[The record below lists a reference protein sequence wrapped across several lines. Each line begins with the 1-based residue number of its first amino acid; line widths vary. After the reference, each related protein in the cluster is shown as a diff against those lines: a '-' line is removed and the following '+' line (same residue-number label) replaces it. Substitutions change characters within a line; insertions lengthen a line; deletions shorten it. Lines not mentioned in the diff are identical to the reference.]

1 MLSGSQANNYRIF
14 AIGELL
20 KDVHFKDISREE
32 LEKIQISDLNSLQI
46 MGKIRKADDAG
57 APAIVAAYTSLLG
70 GKSRLLANI
79 GNDIFGDE
87 IRRSLQSFN
96 IELILPKNQGHFT
109 DCAIIH
115 YAGGQHEF
123 IKFFWD
129 SMQRI
134 NENDINE
141 DIISDSDILHIGSVA
156 PCAFQES
163 RKAVYRAIDIAK
175 KHGRVISFDL
185 NLRNGIYTSIKERFI
200 QAANLMGKSDI
211 SKMTASELMFMAGFN
226 GFSCNNIDIEKLIYI
241 GNEISRQYRSKLM
254 LVTLGGLGALAY
266 SGERFVWR
274 SAYDFGKT
282 INTIGAGDAF
292 MAASLK
298 KSIEHKSL
306 DNIYA
311 NGLQDILDF
320 GCRIA
325 GISVTID
332 SSIVAEVMNY
342 ENMTGRLKYK
352 DFGRFKDAS
361 KEILEKEA
369 VSYMKLRS
377 YI

>member
-175 KHGRVISFDL
+175 KHGRVISFD
-185 NLRNGIYTSIKERFI
+185 TD
-200 QAANLMGKSDI
+200 AV
-211 SKMTASELMFMAGFN
+211 KMDFNHPLAGQTLHFSGEVKDVRQASE
-226 GFSCNNIDIEKLIYI
+226 E
-241 GNEISRQYRSKLM
+241 EITHGHVHSH
-254 LVTLGGLGALAY
+254 
-266 SGERFVWR
+266 
-274 SAYDFGKT
+274 
-282 INTIGAGDAF
+282 GD
-292 MAASLK
+292 
-298 KSIEHKSL
+298 HHH
-306 DNIYA
+306 
-311 NGLQDILDF
+311 
-320 GCRIA
+320 
-325 GISVTID
+325 
-332 SSIVAEVMNY
+332 
-342 ENMTGRLKYK
+342 
-352 DFGRFKDAS
+352 
-361 KEILEKEA
+361 
-369 VSYMKLRS
+369 
-377 YI
+377 